1 MIIAIFLGINLLI
14 QKIDPQDIDLTKE
27 GLYSLTDESKERI
40 ASLPE
45 EDKFSVYLF
54 DYKEEDA
61 ITTLVK
67 QYENANSNINVE
79 VIEADKRPDL
89 VKKYN
94 IEEGYGTVVIE
105 RGEKSRIFDY
115 YDFSNYDYNTGR
127 SIDITEQRLTNGLI
141 ALSSI
146 RKNNSSI

>member
-1 MIIAIFLGINLLI
+1 M
-14 QKIDPQDIDLTKE
+14 
-27 GLYSLTDESKERI
+27 
-40 ASLPE
+40 PE
-45 EDKFSVYLF
+45 EDKFSIYLF
-54 DYKEEDA
+54 DYKEEDT

-67 QYENANSNINVE
+67 QYEKANPNINVE
-79 VIEADKRPDL
+79 IVDADKRPDL

-94 IEEGYGTVVIE
+94 IEEGYGTAVIE
-105 RGEKSRIFDY
+105 RGEKNRIFDY